1 AHRGAGAGGRPR
13 RRGRA
18 QRVRQAFLVHRCA
31 ARPLQDRLRPR
42 EPARARPARRLA
54 RRGRHRAGS
63 LARVATGRDGRRHR
77 RHASRLP
84 DLRRRRQGSRRARAG
99 GRARV
104 RLSGHASSG
113 RRPRRVGRV
122 RARGPRAG
130 AERTITVIGERMGP
144 NGDDPLPWDELGDAD
159 AVYFTAGDAE
169 ALRAARVARQL
180 VATTRA
186 NEVLVPAQVQ
196 LDVLV
201 RSARDPG
208 EQYVEL
214 EPPPRFVAETNGT
227 AGGTLLKADGSATR
241 WAAAPLPGPAVD
253 AYGAGDSFAAG
264 LTFALASGKSPGEA
278 VELGARCGA
287 ICMAGR
293 GPYGASVE

>member
-1 AHRGAGAGGRPR
+1 MQVAVVGHVEWVEFARVDHVPAPGEIVHALETWQEPAGGGAVAAVQLARLAGECLFLTALGDDELGR
-13 RRGRA
+13 R
-18 QRVRQAFLVHRCA
+18 A
-31 ARPLQDRLRPR
+31 ARELGELGVRVEAVWRS
-42 EPARARPARRLA
+42 EP
-54 RRGRHRAGS
+54 
-63 LARVATGRDGRRHR
+63 
-77 RHASRLP
+77 
-84 DLRRRRQGSRRARAG
+84 QRRAFVHLDA
-99 GRARV
+99 A
-104 RLSGHASSG
+104 
-113 RRPRRVGRV
+113 
-122 RARGPRAG
+122 

-144 NGDDPLPWDELGDAD
+144 HGDDPLPWDELGDAD

-169 ALRAARVARQL
+169 ALRAARAARQL

-214 EPPPRFVAETNGT
+214 EPPPRFVAETDGT
-227 AGGTLLKADGSATR
+227 AGGTLLEADGAATR
-241 WAAAPLPGPAVD
+241 WTAAPLPGPAVD

-264 LTFALASGKSPGEA
+264 FTFALASGKSPGEA

-287 ICMAGR
+287 ICMTGR
-293 GPYGASVE
+293 GPYEAFVK

>member
-1 AHRGAGAGGRPR
+1 MQVVVVGHVEWVEFVRVDHVPAPGEIVHALETWQEPAGGGAVAAVQLARLAGACLFLTALGDDELGHRSARELEELGVRVETAWRP
-13 RRGRA
+13 
-18 QRVRQAFLVHRCA
+18 
-31 ARPLQDRLRPR
+31 
-42 EPARARPARRLA
+42 EPQ
-54 RRGRHRAGS
+54 
-63 LARVATGRDGRRHR
+63 
-77 RHASRLP
+77 RHAFVHV
-84 DLRRRRQGSRRARAG
+84 DA
-99 GRARV
+99 V
-104 RLSGHASSG
+104 
-113 RRPRRVGRV
+113 
-122 RARGPRAG
+122 

-144 NGDDPLPWDELGDAD
+144 HGDDPLPWDELADAD

-169 ALRAARVARQL
+169 ALRAARAARQL

-214 EPPPRFVAETNGT
+214 EPPPRFVAETDGT
-227 AGGTLLKADGSATR
+227 AGGTLVEANGTATR

-264 LTFALASGKSPGEA
+264 LTFALASGKSPVRA

-287 ICMAGR
+287 ICMTGR
-293 GPYGASVE
+293 GPYEASVK

>member
-1 AHRGAGAGGRPR
+1 MQVAVVGHVEWVEFA
-13 RRGRA
+13 
-18 QRVRQAFLVHRCA
+18 RVHHVPVPGEIVHA
-31 ARPLQDRLRPR
+31 LETWR
-42 EPARARPARRLA
+42 EPAGGGAVAAVQLARLA
-54 RRGRHRAGS
+54 GACLFLTALGDDELGHRS
-63 LARVATGRDGRRHR
+63 ARELEELGVRVETVWR
-77 RHASRLP
+77 P
-84 DLRRRRQGSRRARAG
+84 EPQRRAFVHVDA
-99 GRARV
+99 V
-104 RLSGHASSG
+104 
-113 RRPRRVGRV
+113 
-122 RARGPRAG
+122 

-144 NGDDPLPWDELGDAD
+144 WDELADAD

-169 ALRAARVARQL
+169 ALRAARAARQL

-214 EPPPRFVAETNGT
+214 EPPPRFVAETDGT
-227 AGGTLLKADGSATR
+227 AGGTLVEANGTATR

-264 LTFALASGKSPGEA
+264 LTFALASGKSPVRA

-287 ICMAGR
+287 ICMTGR
-293 GPYGASVE
+293 GPYEASVK

>member
-1 AHRGAGAGGRPR
+1 MQVAVVGHVEWVEFVRVDHVPAPGEIVHALEIWQEPAGGGAVAAVQLARLAGACLFLTALGDDELGHRSARELEELGVRVETAWRP
-13 RRGRA
+13 
-18 QRVRQAFLVHRCA
+18 
-31 ARPLQDRLRPR
+31 
-42 EPARARPARRLA
+42 EP
-54 RRGRHRAGS
+54 
-63 LARVATGRDGRRHR
+63 
-77 RHASRLP
+77 
-84 DLRRRRQGSRRARAG
+84 QRRAFVHVDA
-99 GRARV
+99 V
-104 RLSGHASSG
+104 
-113 RRPRRVGRV
+113 
-122 RARGPRAG
+122 

-144 NGDDPLPWDELGDAD
+144 HGDDPLPWDELADAD

-169 ALRAARVARQL
+169 ALRAARAARQL

-214 EPPPRFVAETNGT
+214 EPPPRFIAETDGT
-227 AGGTLLKADGSATR
+227 AGGTLVEANGTATR

-264 LTFALASGKSPGEA
+264 LTFALASGKSPVRA

-287 ICMAGR
+287 ICMTGR
-293 GPYGASVE
+293 GPYEASVK